1 MSDIVVTIAPANI
14 TVLFPVSTPG
24 VGVPAGGDAGQ
35 VATKLSD
42 NDYDI
47 VWTTPGTA
55 STAFT
60 MVAGENLSSG
70 RAVISNGG
78 LAYYFQPS
86 QISHV
91 GRMIGVTTT
100 SATTSGN
107 VQVQPV
113 GIVSDASLSFAENK
127 ILWVGDDGA
136 ITDTID
142 SGWLVLQKAGSSLEN
157 DKMSID
163 FSITVLKS

>member
-47 VWTTPGTA
+47 VWTTPGAA

-60 MVAGENLSSG
+60 LVAGENVSSG
-70 RAVISNGG
+70 RAVISEGG
-78 LAYYFQPS
+78 EAFYFQPS
-86 QISHV
+86 NTAHA
-91 GRMIGVTTT
+91 GRMVGITTT
-100 SATTSGN
+100 SATTGGN

-127 ILWVGDDGA
+127 TLWVGADGE
-136 ITDTID
+136 ITDTINA
-142 SGWLVLQKAGSSLEN
+142 GWSIIQRAGSSLES

-163 FSITVLKS
+163 FSLTVLKT